1 MVSSCR
7 IITKCIYSRSSIYLG
22 SSKRGI
28 SKISWSS
35 LIIFV
40 ARIGTATQQAMP
52 AEGPPK
58 TALTMCQKRMTR
70 APFVYAQLQDRC
82 PKSLS
87 RFCVTFPKAKLCR
100 HTPDQVVKTVL
111 CRTCVC
117 LGDPDICGLTREE
130 VVQASTLSS
139 ISKWGRSRRL
149 GTRISPQLKLS
160 RDRLRQE
167 FQPDSSCSQWED
179 PW

>member
-7 IITKCIYSRSSIYLG
+7 IITKCMYSRSSIYLG

-35 LIIFV
+35 LIIIG
-40 ARIGTATQQAMP
+40 ARIETATQAMP
-52 AEGPPK
+52 AEGPQK
-58 TALTMCQKRMTR
+58 TALTMCQKRLTR
-70 APFVYAQLQDRC
+70 ASFVCAQIQNRC

-100 HTPDQVVKTVL
+100 HTPDQVVKTV

-130 VVQASTLSS
+130 AVRASTLSS

-149 GTRISPQLKLS
+149 DTRISPQLKLS
-160 RDRLRQE
+160 RDRLHQE
-167 FQPDSSCSQWED
+167 CKPDSNCSQLED